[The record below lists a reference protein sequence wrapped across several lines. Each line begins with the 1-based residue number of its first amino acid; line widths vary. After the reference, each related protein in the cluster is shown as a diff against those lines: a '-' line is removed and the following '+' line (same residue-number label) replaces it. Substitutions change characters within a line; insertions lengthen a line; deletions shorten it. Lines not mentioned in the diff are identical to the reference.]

1 MRMIPRVTLL
11 KKLQILQTKM
21 TVRILK
27 LHLVRLPK
35 HSRRILLYLRPYP
48 SVLEELWRS
57 VLEFVPDPVLE
68 CTELVSR
75 DVLTD
80 AENSHD
86 HVTISL
92 KVRTSFLPSLF
103 IC

>member
-1 MRMIPRVTLL
+1 MIPRVTLL

-21 TVRILK
+21 TVK
-27 LHLVRLPK
+27 LHQVRLPK
-35 HSRRILLYLRPYP
+35 HSRRTLLYLRPYP

-57 VLEFVPDPVLE
+57 VLECVPDLVLE
-68 CTELVSR
+68 CMELVSR

-80 AENSHD
+80 VESSHD

-103 IC
+103 ILSN